1 MSRRLAMIECVPGR
15 GFVAALVLVVAGAVA
30 CSKDNSGQPSAVQDD
45 ARSAV
50 TAAPASGSDEAAD
63 NAMPPIPTTEQ
74 MLPMEFAVLWE
85 PWSGDFEGMVER
97 RVIRAVVPYGG
108 YQFFYDEGV
117 PRGAIYELLQRFE
130 TWINE
135 QLERRHIRVYVVA
148 IPVSRA
154 ELFTAVEHGH
164 ADLVAGDLTITA
176 ERAAQFDFSRP
187 LLRNIDEVIVTGSAA
202 PLLETIDS
210 LAGQE
215 IYVRES
221 SSYFEHLQALGVEFE
236 KRGLERPVVKLIDEL
251 LEAEDILE
259 LLDAGMFGITVLD
272 DYKAD
277 FWAGLFPGVT
287 VRHDLVVNEGG
298 AIAWAMRKGST
309 EFTDVVN
316 NFLRKYGR
324 GTLVGND
331 TFNRYLDDAE
341 RVRCRNSGEPAES
354 LVEMAAAFQR
364 YAERYHFDW
373 LMLAAQAYQE
383 SGLRQNRRSPAG
395 AVGIMQIKPSTAA
408 DPNVGIADVST
419 LDDNVHAGA
428 RYLRFLADRYF
439 SDTDVDPLNQ
449 WLLSL
454 AAYNAGPARVAS
466 LRREAAENGYDPR
479 VWFDNVE
486 IIAARRIGRETVTY
500 VSSIFKYY
508 IGYQIAVGRRSLRA
522 ERYAEV
528 LTGCDS

>member
-1 MSRRLAMIECVPGR
+1 LSLLLGLAACSDKR
-15 GFVAALVLVVAGAVA
+15 GDTATPDAVVAAETESRGTAPDVASRLELEPDDEELPPV
-30 CSKDNSGQPSAVQDD
+30 PS
-45 ARSAV
+45 
-50 TAAPASGSDEAAD
+50 TAD
-63 NAMPPIPTTEQ
+63 

-108 YQFFYDEGV
+108 YQFFYDDGV

-135 QLERRHIRVYVVA
+135 QQQRRHIRIYVVV
-148 IPVSRA
+148 IPVSRN
-154 ELFTAVEHGH
+154 ELFPALEQGH
-164 ADLVAGDLTITA
+164 ADLVAGDLTITD
-176 ERAAQFDFSRP
+176 ERAAQFAFSRP
-187 LLRNIDEVIVTGSAA
+187 LLRNINEVIVTGPAA
-202 PLLETIDS
+202 PELETLDS

-221 SSYFEHLQALGVEFE
+221 SSYFEHLRELGREFE
-236 KRGLERPVVKLIDEL
+236 SRGLEAPQVRIIDEL
-251 LEAEDILE
+251 LEAEDIFE
-259 LLDAGMFGITVLD
+259 LLNAGVFGITVLD
-272 DYKAD
+272 DYKAE
-277 FWAGLFPGVT
+277 FWAGLFPGIS
-287 VRHDLVVNEGG
+287 VRHDLVVNMGG
-298 AIAWAMRKGST
+298 AIAWAMRKDST
-309 EFTDVVN
+309 GFTDTVN
-316 NFLRKYGR
+316 SFLNKYGR

-331 TFNRYLDDAE
+331 TFNRYLEDAE
-341 RVRCRNSGEPAES
+341 RVRCLNSEEPAES
-354 LVEMAAAFQR
+354 LAEIAGTFQR
-364 YAERYHFDW
+364 YGERYEFDW

-408 DPNVGIADVST
+408 DRNVGIADVTT

-428 RYLRFLADRYF
+428 KYLRFLADRYF
-439 SDTDVDPLNQ
+439 SDSHIDPLNQ

-466 LRREAAENGYDPR
+466 LRREAAANGYDSR

-500 VSSIFKYY
+500 VSNIFKYY
-508 IGYQIAVGRRSLRA
+508 VGYQIAAERRSLRA